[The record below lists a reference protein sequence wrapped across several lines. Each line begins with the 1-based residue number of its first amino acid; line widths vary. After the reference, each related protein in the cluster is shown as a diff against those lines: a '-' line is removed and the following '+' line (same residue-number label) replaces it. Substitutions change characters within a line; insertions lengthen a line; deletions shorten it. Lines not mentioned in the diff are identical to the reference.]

1 MRSSRSFLSL
11 NSLQKLISK
20 LIIWV
25 AIIMKKMYRI
35 VKYWIAIRLMWN
47 CSQVAEIVI
56 MML

>member
-35 VKYWIAIRLMWN
+35 VKYWIAIRLMWS